1 MTADEFWDSTLAQLA
16 ALIPPGPPVDM
27 GSGSD
32 LLAMA
37 DM

>member
-1 MTADEFWDSTLAQLA
+1 MTADEFWGSTLAQLA
-16 ALIPPGPPVDM
+16 ALIPPGPPLET

-37 DM
+37 AM